1 MFRDRG
7 QKRGFIIF
15 IQLVLNNQSA
25 ADPCHPVSTQK
36 TQRRPWLFVPTAR
49 VVCSVLARLSWR
61 AGARAEAF
69 HRISA
74 PERSGGTSAE
84 LLQRWWPGAPGATC
98 YVGGRGEL
106 KLW

>member
-61 AGARAEAF
+61 AGARARGRRPFIGYQLQNDPAEQV
-69 HRISA
+69 RNYCND
-74 PERSGGTSAE
+74 GG
-84 LLQRWWPGAPGATC
+84 PGPL
-98 YVGGRGEL
+98 GRPVT
-106 KLW
+106 